1 MRNLW
6 LQLAEWQID
15 HMMRWSVAN
24 LSPLSHTRKWQID
37 HQQCKSMANWEPVPS
52 DFFRNHCLKMR
63 AGLFDQLFIIRVNVR
78 GEFWPDFF
86 MTSILRVGR
95 CPHHNHTSIRTSAGR
110 PDFVRWGES
119 SPSPVQNVK
128 FGPDKQTLSC
138 LWPVLHRHTLWSQ
151 PIWLQRRVHTSRNP
165 EILIYKLS
173 HWTLWLQCHIPT
185 YNVISV
191 TRMQLLPLL

>member
-1 MRNLW
+1 MIW
-6 LQLAEWQID
+6 CDDQWQIY
-15 HMMRWSVAN
+15 H
-24 LSPLSHTRKWQID
+24 LSPTRANDKLITNNANQWQIGSLC
-37 HQQCKSMANWEPVPS
+37 QVI
-52 DFFRNHCLKMR
+52 FFRNHCLKMR

-173 HWTLWLQCHIPT
+173 HSTLWLQCHIPT

-191 TRMQLLPLL
+191 TRM